1 MDAELAH
8 SIWNRL
14 MDLRDRTKP
23 TTDDERRDTQH
34 LPVKLTDAE
43 LLACGMNNATARKQ
57 IAQMERELKAAQQK
71 IKADVEALEAVIDV
85 NTECI
90 STGRQE
96 RPVECVILLD
106 TPKRGQK
113 TTYRLDTLESVRT
126 ETMTGE
132 ESQRMMRLE
141 EAKAPKKPATRE
153 KASAPAAEAPPATDT
168 PEVQEST
175 PTATAAETEAVL
187 PAIGGDQAS

>member
-1 MDAELAH
+1 
-8 SIWNRL
+8 

-23 TTDDERRDTQH
+23 TTDDERRDTQS
-34 LPVKLTDAE
+34 LPVKLTDSE
-43 LLACGMNNATARKQ
+43 LLTCGMDNATARKQ
-57 IAQMERELKAAQQK
+57 ITQMERELKAAQQK
-71 IKADVEALEAVIDV
+71 IKADIESLEAVIDV

-113 TTYRLDTLESVRT
+113 TTYRLDTLEPVRT
-126 ETMTGE
+126 DTMNAE

-141 EAKAPKKPATRE
+141 EAKTPKKPVKKD
-153 KASAPAAEAPPATDT
+153 KAQPAPAETAPPVQEPAPASEAAGNPAPAEA
-168 PEVQEST
+168 E
-175 PTATAAETEAVL
+175 AAL
-187 PAIGGDQAS
+187 PAIGGDNAS